1 MNGLETLDGM
11 DIENFRNFCLSLPG
25 STEKMPFEKFFRGR
39 HSFLAFYV
47 SGRMFCYFD
56 IDKFD
61 RCNIRCEPEQIGQ
74 LEAAHDDVGKPY
86 NLNPK
91 HWISVAF
98 NGDVTDAELIWLVRR
113 SYDIALNQCTVRKK
127 AGKKSDKRRE

>member
-11 DIENFRNFCLSLPG
+11 DIESFRNFCLSLPG

-61 RCNIRCEPEQIGQ
+61 RYNIRCKPEQIGT
-74 LEAAHDDVGKPY
+74 LEAAYEAIGRPY

-98 NGDVTDAELIWLVRR
+98 NGDVTDDKLKSLVRQ
-113 SYDIALNQCTVRKK
+113 SYDIASNQCTTRKT
-127 AGKKSDKRRE
+127 AGRHGPARQ